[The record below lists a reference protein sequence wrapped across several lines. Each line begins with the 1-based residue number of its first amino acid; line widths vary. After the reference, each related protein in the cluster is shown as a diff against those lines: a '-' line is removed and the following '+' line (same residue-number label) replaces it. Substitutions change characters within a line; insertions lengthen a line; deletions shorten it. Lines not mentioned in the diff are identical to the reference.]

1 MTKKKY
7 YTYISISLL
16 IVYSLFISMIVG
28 VSVKE
33 NNRQEE
39 EASQYVQHIKSPEF
53 LEKYNKKD
61 KLDDYIYDHHIT
73 PYYNTNTNKS
83 QPMLLMIFDSDK
95 NIVASSGSYVE
106 LNFIE
111 NNEVYKTEYCNIDK
125 FLTDDMIKQIF
136 ISSEKNNYPLLKE
149 FDYNIENGKI
159 IPVKM
164 ELNNSVNDLTLT
176 FSDDVAEYSLKNDL
190 KDESNFANLYLENIN
205 PKDNNYK
212 SYKEL
217 RNYAYSE
224 TFLSVLDGVIK
235 EQKNVANEEVE
246 DTNNELDF
254 PSIATTTG
262 YENIGIYISSMEI
275 ENEQYYFVK
284 LLSFNPIKDI
294 FGSNYFKSLTI
305 QYTLIFAILAT
316 IVIAV
321 ADKIYNK
328 NQQLEIARKSFIN
341 AAAHELK
348 TPLAIISNQCECI
361 MENVSPEKNIEY
373 VNSIY
378 DESKRMT
385 RLVKT
390 LIYYNKVSSVD
401 TVNKEFCNL
410 KDLAQNE
417 LNKYQIL
424 FDNKNISIETDLKVA
439 EIACNKE
446 LISLVIDN
454 FLSNALKYTE
464 ENCKVKISTGI
475 KKNIIGLA
483 VFNEGAK
490 IDEEDGAHIWEELYR
505 ADKARTSNSDSTG
518 MGLALSRKILELHG
532 FTYDYRNLENGV
544 EFYFYKKN

>member
-16 IVYSLFISMIVG
+16 IVYSLFISMIIG

-33 NNRQEE
+33 NNRQEN
-39 EASQYVQHIKSPEF
+39 EASKYVQLIKSPEY
-53 LEKYNKKD
+53 LKEYNKKD
-61 KLDDYIYDHHIT
+61 KFDDYIYDHHIT
-73 PYYNTNTNKS
+73 PYYNTNTKKF

-95 NIVASSGSYVE
+95 NIITSSGSYVE
-106 LNFIE
+106 LNFVK
-111 NNEVYKTEYCNIDK
+111 NNEVYKTEYCNIDE
-125 FLTDDMIKQIF
+125 FLTDDMRKQIF
-136 ISSEKNNYPLLKE
+136 EVSKENTYLELSE

-159 IPVKM
+159 IPVKFKFT
-164 ELNNSVNDLTLT
+164 NNGKDLTLT
-176 FSDDVAEYSLKNDL
+176 FSDNIAEYSLKNNSN
-190 KDESNFANLYLENIN
+190 DESKLAHICLENIN
-205 PKDNNYK
+205 PKGKDYK

-224 TFLSVLDGVIK
+224 TFLSVLDGTIK
-235 EQKNVANEEVE
+235 EQKNATNKEVE
-246 DTNNELDF
+246 NTNTELDF

-262 YENIGIYISSMEI
+262 FGNISVYISSMEI

-284 LLSFNPIKDI
+284 LLSFNPIKEI
-294 FGSNYFKSLTI
+294 FDSDFFKSLAI
-305 QYTLIFAILAT
+305 QYTLIFSILAT

-390 LIYYNKVSSVD
+390 LIYYNKVTSVD
-401 TVNKEFCNL
+401 AIDKEFCNL
-410 KDLAQNE
+410 KNLAQNE

-424 FDNKNISIETDLKVA
+424 FDNKNISVETDLKVA

-464 ENCKVKISTGI
+464 ENYKVKISTGI
-475 KKNIIGLA
+475 KKNIVGLS

-532 FTYDYRNLENGV
+532 FTYDFRNLENGV